1 MTSNL
6 YEFIAIASLV
16 SFATFAV
23 GMFRY
28 TIVVFDRRGREE
40 IRRRQPEWDAMHA
53 KIAEQKKANK

>member
-6 YEFIAIASLV
+6 YEFITIASLV
-16 SFATFAV
+16 TFATFTV

-28 TIVVFDRRGREE
+28 TIFVFDRRHREE